1 MAQAPTPG
9 TRLLQPLCPLSSVSV
24 PGFQPLSSKIPV
36 TAGDD
41 TAALE
46 NLEWMGRDKLG
57 IRKWWLEQERE
68 ATVLSSRGQLSPE
81 SEACEE
87 GRYWICV

>member
-1 MAQAPTPG
+1 MFAGLSFHFQISSQMRTICGTSPYPWDPAAPATV
-9 TRLLQPLCPLSSVSV
+9 PLSSVSV

-57 IRKWWLEQERE
+57 IRKW
-68 ATVLSSRGQLSPE
+68 
-81 SEACEE
+81 
-87 GRYWICV
+87 